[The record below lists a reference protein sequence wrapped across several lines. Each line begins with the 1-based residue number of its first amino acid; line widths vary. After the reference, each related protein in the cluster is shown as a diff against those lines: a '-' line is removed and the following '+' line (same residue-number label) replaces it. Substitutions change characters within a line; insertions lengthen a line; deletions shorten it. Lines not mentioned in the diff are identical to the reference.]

1 MSIVK
6 LNTDVGLNHID
17 GLSVVKECL
26 LEKASALQVLT
37 RKLGEEVEA
46 ALALIL
52 ECNGRVIISGMGK
65 SGIIGKKIAATLS
78 STGTSSFFVH
88 PGEAYHG
95 DLGMIR
101 GEDVLL
107 LISNSGETDEVIKL
121 IPSLKSF
128 GNSIIC
134 IVNNPNSTLAK
145 NSDVILD
152 IFVEKEVCPN
162 NLAPTT
168 STTLTLALADSL
180 AVALMK
186 KRNFQPEQ
194 FAIYHPGGSLG
205 KRLLTKVKDEMVSEN
220 LPFVSQN
227 TSFNDVILEM
237 TQSKLGMAIVMDGD
251 NLKGV
256 VSDGDLRRCLIEKKG
271 MDCITAKDLM
281 TTSPIIVNE
290 EQMLSEA
297 EVVMRDNH
305 IQWVLVKNNKSI
317 TGVLQ
322 IYK

>member
-1 MSIVK
+1 MSAVESNMDIKPDQKNALSIVQ
-6 LNTDVGLNHID
+6 
-17 GLSVVKECL
+17 ECL
-26 LEKASALQVLT
+26 LEKANALRVLT
-37 RKLGEEVEA
+37 SKLGLEVEA
-46 ALALIL
+46 AIDLII
-52 ECNGRVIISGMGK
+52 ECKGRVIISGMGK

-134 IVNNPNSTLAK
+134 IVNNPDSTLAK
-145 NSDVILD
+145 NSDVVLD

-180 AVALMK
+180 AVALMR

-205 KRLLTKVKDEMVSEN
+205 KRLLTKVKDEMVSKN
-220 LPFVSQN
+220 LPFVSPDAL
-227 TSFNDVILEM
+227 FDDVILKM

-251 NLKGV
+251 TLKGV

-271 MDCITAKDLM
+271 VDGVTAKDLM

-290 EQMLSEA
+290 EQMLSDA
-297 EVVMRDNH
+297 EVVMRENH
-305 IQWVLVKNNKSI
+305 VQWVLVEAVTNI
-317 TGVLQ
+317 VGVLE

>member
-6 LNTDVGLNHID
+6 LNTDIGLNHID

-37 RKLGEEVEA
+37 NKLGSEVKS
-46 ALALIL
+46 ALDLIL
-52 ECNGRVIISGMGK
+52 KCKGRVIISGMGK

-145 NSDVILD
+145 NSDVVLD
-152 IFVEKEVCPN
+152 IFVKKEVCPN

-205 KRLLTKVKDEMVSEN
+205 KRLLTKVKDEMVSKN
-220 LPFVSQN
+220 LPFVSPDAP
-227 TSFNDVILEM
+227 FDDVILKM
-237 TQSKLGMAIVMDGD
+237 TQSKLGMAIVMEGD
-251 NLKGV
+251 TLKGV

-271 MDCITAKDLM
+271 IEGVVAKDLM

-290 EQMLSEA
+290 EQMLSDA
-297 EVVMRDNH
+297 EVVMRENCV
-305 IQWVLVKNNKSI
+305 QWVLVENVARI
-317 TGVLQ
+317 VGVLE